1 MQNDLDPGGES
12 PPASGADPAPHG
24 EGLPSGAETGATR
37 IAYFIGGAGLFL
49 AMATDTIAVIGRHT
63 GFTLL
68 GSIEVVQTC
77 IVLIA
82 SSAMIFATLKGSHA
96 AVHIL
101 TERLS
106 APVVQRLARMAAAAS
121 ALLFLVLAACCLCLV
136 ADLWNGHE
144 RTELLHI
151 PITPL
156 RLLQI
161 AALLFVALLFSRNAL
176 RRSAQ

>member
-1 MQNDLDPGGES
+1 MQNDLDAGDES
-12 PPASGADPAPHG
+12 PPPPEKQG
-24 EGLPSGAETGATR
+24 GATR
-37 IAYFIGGAGLFL
+37 IAYLVGGTGLFV
-49 AMATDTIAVIGRHT
+49 AMATDAIAVLGRHT

-82 SSAMIFATLKGSHA
+82 SSAMIFATLTGSHA

-106 APVVQRLARMAAAAS
+106 PPAVQRLARVAAALS
-121 ALLFLVLAACCLCLV
+121 AVLFLILATGCLWLV
-136 ADLWNGHE
+136 ADMWNGHE

-151 PITPL
+151 PIKPL

-161 AALLFVALLFSRNAL
+161 LALAFVALLFLRNAL
-176 RRSAQ
+176 RRSGR